1 MYMQIPAEVKTFL
14 EGLLN
19 DANVQFKDDAVREEM
34 IKELFARLDQYLASA
49 IVEYMPDEHLE
60 AFMKMN
66 DENKPREEVEAFI
79 KDKIPNAQEVFAKTF
94 ADFRDLYLGN
104 MTIARNAPEEKKSD
118 QVTAN

>member
-1 MYMQIPAEVKTFL
+1 MQIPAEVKTFL